1 MQLNRKVEMVLQFIM
16 KIDTLFLRR
25 MRNVLALAIFISV
38 SLGDKGFDIDEG
50 ELALH
55 HFMQGEFLMNQGNF
69 SLAVLEFQ
77 DAIDLDPNA
86 ATIHVSIAEAYKRL
100 GKIKRSEN
108 HLKIAIELDPD
119 EIEAQEMLGE
129 IYIGKKNYDAARLV
143 FKELYKYD
151 SNNLDYIFA
160 LADLARI
167 QKDWELAIEYYIEAY
182 NTNSIAINGLEQAL
196 QISIATNNFNKA
208 EEICNLFLKEDP
220 TNLQILQ
227 TLKDLSLYNENYN
240 IALDAINKIEE
251 LTGVSSEFTIQKSAI
266 FEALRDQEK
275 ALNILLESINSDSH
289 NVDILNRI
297 VNLFIEQNN
306 NHDAINYNKKL
317 IDLFPSDPRGYINA
331 AIISMSK
338 KIPEEAITI
347 LSPQYDNFSRNFT
360 VNYLMGTAYYQI
372 KDYSNSKKYLLA
384 ALEIFPKSKNTRH
397 NLALIYDATSEWEKS
412 DKLYMELITDDS
424 TDAQAYNNYAYSLV
438 ERGSDITFALEL
450 AKNAVRLEPKSA
462 AYLDTIGWIYYKL
475 SYHEEALKYIR
486 ESLSIDPGNSTIREH
501 FDQII
506 KEKSLMNTSKM
517 QQVEN

>member
-1 MQLNRKVEMVLQFIM
+1 MVLQSIM
-16 KIDTLFLRR
+16 KFKALFFR
-25 MRNVLALAIFISV
+25 MMRTILASAIFISV
-38 SLGDKGFDIDEG
+38 SWGDKGFEIDES

-55 HFMQGEFLMNQGNF
+55 HFMQGEFLMNQGNY
-69 SLAVLEFQ
+69 SLAILEFQ

-86 ATIHVSIAEAYKRL
+86 ATIHVSIAEAYRRL
-100 GKIKRSEN
+100 GKLKRSEN

-129 IYIGKKNYDAARLV
+129 IYISKKKYDEARLI
-143 FKELYKYD
+143 FKKLYKYE

-167 QKDWELAIEYYIEAY
+167 QKDWELAIKYYIEAY
-182 NTNSIAINGLEQAL
+182 NTNSIAISGLEQAL

-208 EEICNLFLKEDP
+208 EEVCNLFLKEDP

-240 IALDAINKIEE
+240 TALDVITKIEKIS
-251 LTGVSSEFTIQKSAI
+251 GRSSEITIQKSAI
-266 FEALRDQEK
+266 FEALRDQKK
-275 ALNILLESINSDSH
+275 ALDVLLESIKSDS
-289 NVDILNRI
+289 NNIDILNRI
-297 VNLFIEQNN
+297 VNLFIEQNKN
-306 NHDAINYNKKL
+306 DNAMDYNKK
-317 IDLFPSDPRGYINA
+317 IIVLFPNDPRGYINA
-331 AIISMSK
+331 SIISMSK
-338 KIPEEAITI
+338 KMPEKAITI
-347 LSPQYDNFSRNFT
+347 LLSHYDEFSGNFT
-360 VNYLMGTAYYQI
+360 VNYLLGTAFYQI
-372 KDYSNSKKYLLA
+372 KDYSNSKIYLLA
-384 ALEIFPKSKNTRH
+384 ALDIYPKSKNTKH
-397 NLALIYDATSEWEKS
+397 NLALIYDSTSEWEKS

-438 ERGSDITFALEL
+438 ERESDITFALEL

-486 ESLSIDPGNSTIREH
+486 ESLSIDPENTTIREH

-506 KEKSLMNTSKM
+506 KEKSLINASKI